1 MRRSLIHF
9 RRLHTAVML
18 ASALATAVL
27 TGALLVGDSVRGSL
41 RDLTLE
47 RLGKIDH
54 ALVAQRFFREKLGA
68 DLAADP
74 GFLVS
79 FEGIVPAILL
89 NGSATAAYTHRRASR
104 VQVAGVDEAFASLG
118 GSEQTAVRV
127 LDFLRR
133 NPDQN
138 FAPVVL
144 NQSLQREMQVVVGDH
159 ILLSFERQSDIR
171 RESVYGRR
179 NSAAVVQTLRLTLAG
194 VVPDRGLGR
203 LALHP
208 HQALPLNAY
217 VALSDLQKAL
227 EQEGRVNA
235 LFAISRTAS
244 ESPGSTEILEDALHR
259 VLQLEDLGLT
269 LRPGSGF
276 FALESNRFVL
286 QPHIIAAARELALEM
301 KAPLQ
306 PILTYLATRI
316 KSGDRAVPY
325 SAIAAFDAGA
335 AAMDSFGEF
344 ELIDGSP
351 APILAED
358 EILLNQWAAG
368 DLGVREGDLIEV
380 SYFVLGPGEK
390 LRAEE
395 KKFRLRGVVALRA
408 MAADPLL
415 TPKFPGIHDANDISA
430 WDPPFAIDLSS
441 IRRVDEAYWDD
452 FGATPKAFVAASSG
466 QRLWRSRFGDLTSM
480 WIGAPAAADLSATR
494 LRFHQELVRR
504 IRPQEQGLAFQP
516 VRVQGLEAAAGAT
529 DFGMLFLGFSSFLII
544 SATLLVGSLFRL
556 GVEQRSREIGV
567 LLALGYPLAFVRWRF
582 MAEGGVL
589 AGLGSAAGVGGAIL
603 YAWLLMAGL
612 RTWWSAAVGTPF
624 LDLHIQPLSL
634 AAGYMVSVAVVL
646 VFIGWTVRQCG
657 RAPVRALLSATV
669 ALEGIESRRRTR
681 VVAIACLVAGGALV
695 TMTFFV
701 DPADAVSLFF
711 ASGTLL
717 LVAGLALLSLWL
729 RRERRWRHSALNPG
743 IAGMVRMG
751 IRNSSRR
758 PGRSMI
764 CAALVGCACFIIVA
778 VGINRRVGA
787 EDTASVHKESGLG
800 GFTLVA
806 EANVPLHHDLNSTEG
821 RLELGFAGEDT
832 LIQDGTRIFPVRSLP
847 GEDVSCLN
855 LYQPRRPRLLGVP
868 SELIERGGFQF
879 QQTLEDV
886 ENPWR
891 LLEQEPEPGVIAA
904 IGDYN
909 SARWILHRGLG
920 ADLLVQDEGGRDLR
934 LRLVGLLKGS
944 IFQGELLISET
955 NFKRY
960 FPSRTGYSYFLIQ
973 TAADPPGDLAS
984 NLEWALSPFGF
995 DVTPT
1000 TERLADFQAVE
1011 NTYLSTFQTLGW
1023 LGLLWGTLGL
1033 GILLLRNAIER
1044 CGELATL
1051 RVCGFRR
1058 WMLTLMLLA
1067 ENGFLL
1073 GMGMLIGALA
1083 AMVAVVPHLL
1093 ASGAQVSWISL
1104 ALSLFLVLAAGLAA
1118 SAAAA
1123 IWALRQPLLPALK
1136 AD

>member
-1 MRRSLIHF
+1 M
-9 RRLHTAVML
+9 M

-74 GFLVS
+74 NFSVS
-79 FEGIVPAILL
+79 FEGVVPAILL
-89 NGSATAAYTHRRASR
+89 NGSATAAHTRRRASR
-104 VQVAGVDEAFASLG
+104 VQVVGVEDAFASLG
-118 GSEQTAVRV
+118 GSEHTAVRV
-127 LDFLRR
+127 LELLRR

-144 NQSLQREMQVVVGDH
+144 NQSLQREMQVEVGDP
-159 ILLSFERQSDIR
+159 ILLSFERQSDIQ
-171 RESVYGRR
+171 RESVFGRK
-179 NSAAVVQTLRLTLAG
+179 NSAAVIRTLRLTLAG

-203 LALHP
+203 LALQA
-208 HQALPLNAY
+208 HQAPPLNAY
-217 VALSDLQKAL
+217 VALSDLQQAL
-227 EQEGRVNA
+227 EREGRVNA

-244 ESPGSTEILEDALHR
+244 GSPGSSEILEDALHR

-269 LRPGSGF
+269 LRQGSGF

-286 QPHIIAAARELALEM
+286 QPHIIAAGRELALEM

-306 PILTYLATRI
+306 PILTHLATSI
-316 KSGDRAVPY
+316 KSGNRAVPY
-325 SAIAAFDAGA
+325 STIAAFDAGA
-335 AAMDSFGEF
+335 AARGSFGAF

-351 APILAED
+351 APILSED

-368 DLGVREGDLIEV
+368 DLGVRKGDLIEL
-380 SYFVLGPGEK
+380 SYLVPGPGDK
-390 LRAEE
+390 LRTEE
-395 KKFRLRGVVALRA
+395 KQFRLRGVVALRG

-415 TPKFPGIHDANDISA
+415 TPKFPGIHDVNDISS
-430 WDPPFAIDLSS
+430 WDPPFPIDLSA

-452 FGATPKAFVAASSG
+452 FGAVPKAFVAASTG
-466 QRLWRSRFGDLTSM
+466 QRLWRSRFGDLTAL
-480 WIGAPAAADLSATR
+480 WIAAPAAADLAAARS
-494 LRFHQELVRR
+494 RFHQELARR
-504 IRPQEQGLAFQP
+504 IRPQEEGLEFQP
-516 VRVQGLEAAAGAT
+516 VKAQGLEAAAGVT
-529 DFGMLFLGFSSFLII
+529 DFAMLFVGFSSFLII
-544 SATLLVGSLFRL
+544 SAALLAGLLFRL
-556 GVEQRSREIGV
+556 GVEQRAREIGV

-582 MAEGGVL
+582 MVEGGVL
-589 AGLGSAAGVGGAIL
+589 AGLGGAAGVGGAIL

-624 LDLHIQPLSL
+624 LDLHVEPLSL
-634 AAGYMVSVAVVL
+634 AAGYMVSAAVVL

-657 RAPVRALLSATV
+657 KAPLRALLSATA
-669 ALEGIESRRRTR
+669 ALEETGSRRRTR
-681 VVAIACLVAGGALV
+681 VAAIACLGAGGALV
-695 TMTFFV
+695 ALTFFV
-701 DPADAVSLFF
+701 DPTVAVSLFF
-711 ASGTLL
+711 AGGTLL

-729 RRERRWRHSALNPG
+729 RRERRGRRTALSGG
-743 IAGMVRMG
+743 IAGLVRMG
-751 IRNSSRR
+751 ISHSSRR

-778 VGINRRVGA
+778 AGVNRRVGA
-787 EDTASVHKESGLG
+787 EDAASVHRESGLG
-800 GFTLVA
+800 GFTLLA
-806 EANVPLHHDLNSTEG
+806 EADVPLHHDLNSSAG

-832 LIQDGTRIFPVRSLP
+832 LIRDSTRIFSLRSLP

-855 LYQPRRPRLLGVP
+855 LYQPRRPRLLGFS

-879 QQTLEDV
+879 QQTEEDV

-891 LLEQEPEPGVIAA
+891 LLEREPEPGVIAA

-920 ADLLVQDEGGRDLR
+920 EDVPIRDERGRDLR

-984 NLEWALSPFGF
+984 NLEWTLSPFGF
-995 DVTPT
+995 DVTPS
-1000 TERLADFQAVE
+1000 TERLAGFQAVE
-1011 NTYLSTFQTLGW
+1011 NTYLSTFQTLGG

-1033 GILLLRNAIER
+1033 GILLLRNVIER
-1044 CGELATL
+1044 RGELATL

-1073 GMGMLIGALA
+1073 GMGMAIGALA
-1083 AMVAVVPHLL
+1083 AIVAVVPHLL
-1093 ASGAQVSWISL
+1093 ASGTQVSWISL
-1104 ALSLFLVLAAGLAA
+1104 VLPLSLVFAAGLAA

-1123 IWALRQPLLPALK
+1123 VWALRQPLLPALK
-1136 AD
+1136 AE